1 MKRPF
6 AYICSPIHFD
16 DEQHTK
22 ADMKQ
27 ASEYC
32 RILYEA
38 GYTPIAPQMFLP
50 HYLDTKIAEERQEL
64 KQISICLLRRC
75 HVLVLCGNEANCG
88 MLELIQ
94 AAHNLHITAT
104 TLDGL
109 LAVRELTSKKQPE
122 PEPHVEKT

>member
-1 MKRPF
+1 MKRPL
-6 AYICSPIHFD
+6 AYICSPIHFEND
-16 DEQHTK
+16 QQTK
-22 ADMKQ
+22 RDMKQ

-32 RILYEA
+32 RVLYEA
-38 GYTPIAPQMFLP
+38 GYTPIAPHMFIP
-50 HYLDTKIAEERQEL
+50 SYVDIGIAEERQEL
-64 KQISICLLRRC
+64 KQMSLALLRRC
-75 HVLVLCGNEANCG
+75 HVLVLCGGEANCG